1 MKANKV
7 LKMLRCS
14 RPTLCKY
21 VKTGQ
26 IKANRLP
33 SGMLDYDEESV
44 LQFIGKTPQERKT
57 VIYARVSTQKQKK
70 DLQKQIETIRNYANI
85 NGFQVEKVYQD
96 IASGISYDRG
106 EFQTL
111 VNDIINYKVKN
122 VIISNKDRL
131 TRVSF
136 NMWKQ
141 LFENFSCQLIVVN
154 NDDTSNENDEKEI
167 FNDIISMLHCFAMKM
182 YSSRR
187 KKKLNLVKEDL
198 ENEISI

>member
-70 DLQKQIETIRNYANI
+70 DLQNQIETIRNYANI
-85 NGFQVEKVYQD
+85 NGFKVEKVYQD
-96 IASGISYDRG
+96 IASGISYDRC

-182 YSSRR
+182 YSARR
-187 KKKLNLVKEDL
+187 KKKLSLVKEDL

>member
-1 MKANKV
+1 
-7 LKMLRCS
+7 
-14 RPTLCKY
+14 
-21 VKTGQ
+21 
-26 IKANRLP
+26 
-33 SGMLDYDEESV
+33 MLDYDEESV

-70 DLQKQIETIRNYANI
+70 DLQNQIETIRNYANI

-141 LFENFSCQLIVVN
+141 LFENFSCQLIVAN

-187 KKKLNLVKEDL
+187 KKKLSLVKEDL
-198 ENEISI
+198 EHEISI

>member
-1 MKANKV
+1 M
-7 LKMLRCS
+7 
-14 RPTLCKY
+14 
-21 VKTGQ
+21 
-26 IKANRLP
+26 
-33 SGMLDYDEESV
+33 
-44 LQFIGKTPQERKT
+44 F
-57 VIYARVSTQKQKK
+57 KQKK
-70 DLQKQIETIRNYANI
+70 DLQNQIETIRDYANI

-96 IASGISYDRG
+96 ISSGISYDRG

-167 FNDIISMLHCFAMKM
+167 FNDIISMLHFFAMKM

-187 KKKLNLVKEDL
+187 KKKLSLVKEDL